1 MRSTTISTD
10 PRRRRLALYGGAG
23 AAASLLAL
31 TLVQRDLPEAQPAP
45 PLPVIAEPIQAPPSP
60 PATPATPA
68 VSPDGL
74 RLHGLTATGAI
85 ISGGDGAQRLVRVGR
100 DVMPG
105 LVLERVEQHRAVLR
119 SGANR
124 YLLGFEG
131 ATAAPGDAPT
141 TTSQAAPATGG
152 EDTLRYRLGL
162 APVRQGDRVI
172 GHTIRVGA
180 EIPALARAGLRP
192 GDTILSVNGSV
203 LDEERMMELAWT
215 IANSEQTEFEVR
227 REGRTMR
234 MAIR

>member
-31 TLVQRDLPEAQPAP
+31 TLAQRDLPEAQPAP
-45 PLPVIAEPIQAPPSP
+45 PLPVIAEPIQAPPAP
-60 PATPATPA
+60 PATPA
-68 VSPDGL
+68 VSADGL

-131 ATAAPGDAPT
+131 ATTAPGETPT
-141 TTSQAAPATGG
+141 ATAQAAPATGG
-152 EDTLRYRLGL
+152 EDGLRYRLGL

-172 GHTIRVGA
+172 GHTIRAGA
-180 EIPALARAGLRP
+180 EISALARAGLRP

-227 REGRTMR
+227 RGGRTMR